1 MMTDIRTV
9 VTGCLR
15 EGEDGNR
22 QEETLGSDDI
32 ILHLGCGLCYSII
45 YICQHLSVHFGSVRF
60 TMCKLY
66 SVYLTFDGKEGWDLT
81 PSRGGAPQP
90 EETAF

>member
-1 MMTDIRTV
+1 MVKDIGTV
-9 VTGCLR
+9 VASCLR

-22 QEETLGSDDI
+22 HEETLGSNDI
-32 ILHLGCGLCYSII
+32 ILHLGYGVCYTTI
-45 YICQHLSVHFGSVRF
+45 YICQHLSVHFGPVCF
-60 TMCKLY
+60 TTCKRY
-66 SVYLTFDGKEGWDLT
+66 SLYLTFDGKEGWDLT

>member
-1 MMTDIRTV
+1 MVKDIGTV
-9 VTGCLR
+9 ITGCLR

-22 QEETLGSDDI
+22 HAETLGSDI
-32 ILHLGCGLCYSII
+32 ILHLGCGVRYTII
-45 YICQHLSVHFGSVRF
+45 YICQHVTVHFGSVRF
-60 TMCKLY
+60 TMCKLC